1 MRFRAFEQNYSILLL
16 FVHSFIYYYL
26 FKCEREMNIYRS
38 VCHLMVEKV
47 TQRLSLALVTRICCK
62 IDSIGPR
69 VQRRNASEILSAD
82 TDSKRGN
89 GES

>member
-1 MRFRAFEQNYSILLL
+1 MLLFVYLLL
-16 FVHSFIYYYL
+16 FIQVRIVSENGYL
-26 FKCEREMNIYRS
+26 SIGVPFNG
-38 VCHLMVEKV
+38 EKV

-69 VQRRNASEILSAD
+69 VERRNASEILSAD

-89 GES
+89 GEP